1 MTAMRACK
9 AFKLGTGVL
18 NIRKLIAIASSTVL
32 ITLSACQNSE
42 KTRRNKSIEVKT
54 FTNKVNEAIFAKDVN
69 FIIDNWNPQAAKPDL
84 SLLEHSFRQFDPEL
98 SSLNTKFKRGF
109 SKETGKVVQTTNLYE
124 TLSSFGK
131 ATVTI
136 SVSHLGKDKCCV
148 IENMNLQYKIH
159 KTHPAVKEANESG
172 TARRQF
178 NIELNKAIFEKNTDF
193 ILKHWSPHARPI
205 SEDTLILMLN
215 SIADEFSPGDMFTK
229 EKQAEI
235 FADRIVRHTQL
246 SATGDNGKLYINLST
261 SALGEIY
268 CCYIEALGI
277 TSIQNPNK

>member
-1 MTAMRACK
+1 MRACK

-159 KTHPAVKEANESG
+159 KP
-172 TARRQF
+172 
-178 NIELNKAIFEKNTDF
+178 
-193 ILKHWSPHARPI
+193 ILP
-205 SEDTLILMLN
+205 
-215 SIADEFSPGDMFTK
+215 
-229 EKQAEI
+229 
-235 FADRIVRHTQL
+235 
-246 SATGDNGKLYINLST
+246 
-261 SALGEIY
+261 
-268 CCYIEALGI
+268 
-277 TSIQNPNK
+277 